1 MVYLKDPQDLKTFES
16 HSCNDNKKTHK
27 FKLELCKQFKL
38 FLCSNVVEF
47 LRQSYYVNKVK
58 RKPENSVWGDQID

>member
-1 MVYLKDPQDLKTFES
+1 MVYLKDAQDLKTFES

-27 FKLELCKQFKL
+27 FKSYVNNLNSSFAVMLSK
-38 FLCSNVVEF
+38 F
-47 LRQSYYVNKVK
+47 LRQSYNVNKVK